1 MQITEQYL
9 MSSNGLVL
17 LNNLFFSAVEGIII
31 VNESGGIMLAN
42 DRADKLFGYEKGEL
56 IGVNIDMLVPK
67 DYQHHHHTHRDQFFK
82 SPSSR
87 RMGEGRDLSGLRK
100 NGDTFPLEISLSFLT
115 HDNSKLVVAFVT
127 DISTRK
133 RQEQALNESRKKLQE
148 YATKLESKVKERTRE
163 LEHLNLGLQSQ
174 IRERKLAE
182 EALKES
188 LAELKKAEEE
198 ILHSLEKQKE
208 VNELKSRFIS
218 MASHEFRTP
227 LTTIQSSAD
236 LIGKYQNTDQQP
248 KREKHIT
255 RIKGAVHNLTN
266 ILNDYLSLEKL
277 ESGVVKVNNQIFS
290 LQKLL
295 SGCMEAFELAL
306 KSSQNINIIDQKPV
320 DNISS
325 DQHILKNVL
334 MNLVSNA
341 IKYSEDDIDIII
353 DKMEDNIVLTVKD
366 RGIGIPEKEQQMLF
380 ERFFR
385 AENVINIQGNGLGLN
400 IVLRYMGLIDGSISF
415 KSTEGVG
422 SEFTITFPEKT

>member
-1 MQITEQYL
+1 
-9 MSSNGLVL
+9 
-17 LNNLFFSAVEGIII
+17 
-31 VNESGGIMLAN
+31 
-42 DRADKLFGYEKGEL
+42 
-56 IGVNIDMLVPK
+56 
-67 DYQHHHHTHRDQFFK
+67 
-82 SPSSR
+82 SSR

-115 HDNSKLVVAFVT
+115 HDESKLVVAFIT

-133 RQEQALNESRKKLQE
+133 RQEQALKESRKKLEE
-148 YATKLESKVKERTRE
+148 YATELESKVKERTRE

-182 EALKES
+182 EALKDS

-198 ILHSLEKQKE
+198 ILDSLEKQKE

-277 ESGVVKVNNQIFS
+277 ESGVVKVNNQTFS
-290 LQKLL
+290 LKKLL
-295 SGCMEAFELAL
+295 SDCLEAFELGL
-306 KSSQNINIIDQKPV
+306 KTSQNINLLNKAEV
-320 DNISS
+320 DHITS

-334 MNLVSNA
+334 MNLISNA

-353 DKMEDNIVLTVKD
+353 NKVEENIVLIVKD
-366 RGIGIPEKEQQMLF
+366 RGIGIPDKEQQMLF

-385 AENVINIQGNGLGLN
+385 AENVVNIQGNGLGLN
-400 IVLRYMGLIDGSISF
+400 IVLRYMDLIGGSISF
-415 KSTEGVG
+415 ESTEGIG
-422 SEFTITFPEKT
+422 SEFSISFPART